1 MRKPNQI
8 TIPNPCAERWDE
20 MRPSGQGR
28 HCNACQ
34 NTVIDFTAMTDEQ
47 VLNVFRHANGH
58 TPCGRFL
65 STQLNRELIPAHKP
79 SWWGRLAGKAAA
91 LVLLLQSA
99 SASVHAQV
107 AGAKATT
114 VQHRNDTEEHP
125 AMTSIN
131 GRVVEGTA
139 ETPLPNY
146 QVSIAGYKATTDSM
160 GCFTLFIPASMANN
174 NVTMLCHPVDTLAP
188 GYSCNVVTVNT
199 AEYAG
204 NKKELKHIF
213 SRAVFTTVTVPTD
226 NVYHYDPNQ
235 RYIVQGV
242 LPQNPVIIS
251 AIDTSAL
258 YVKLSYYKVKKHIKR
273 IYKPKKK

>member
-1 MRKPNQI
+1 MASARQI
-8 TIPNPCAERWDE
+8 TIPTPCNEPWDE

-28 HCNACQ
+28 HCTACQ
-34 NTVIDFTAMTDEQ
+34 QTVIDFTAMTDEQ
-47 VLNVFRHANGH
+47 VLNVYRQAKGH

-79 SWWGRLAGKAAA
+79 SWWARVGGKAAA

-99 SASVHAQV
+99 SASVHAQ
-107 AGAKATT
+107 AARAKTATI
-114 VQHRNDTEEHP
+114 QHSSDKEDQP

-131 GRVVEGTA
+131 GRVVDGPG

-160 GCFTLFIPASMANN
+160 GCFTLYIPASMDNTNA
-174 NVTMLCHPVDTLAP
+174 TMLCHPVDTLAP
-188 GYSCNVVTVNT
+188 GYSCNVIPVNT

-204 NKKELKHIF
+204 NKKEFKHIF
-213 SRAVFTTVTVPTD
+213 SHVIALTVTTD
-226 NVYHYDPNQ
+226 NVYHFDPNQ

-242 LPQNPVIIS
+242 PPQNPVSIY
-251 AIDTSAL
+251 AFDTSKL
-258 YVKLSYYKVKKHIKR
+258 YVKLSYYKVKKHVKR